1 MRVHVKVLASAV
13 LSGLC
18 YYGIKSLTINPPPG
32 LPRLNARWR
41 NGPPVAY
48 RTRRACSQFGGDSRV
63 MHHGWRLVAKEHLH
77 EPRITKA
84 SMGDCRPDPSPIMTL
99 FRASLRKKCS
109 GGLRFASKR
118 P

>member
-13 LSGLC
+13 LSGLR

-48 RTRRACSQFGGDSRV
+48 RTRRACSHFGGDSRV
-63 MHHGWRLVAKEHLH
+63 MLVMGGVLW
-77 EPRITKA
+77 PRNTCT
-84 SMGDCRPDPSPIMTL
+84 S
-99 FRASLRKKCS
+99 RASRRRQWDRLS
-109 GGLRFASKR
+109 

>member
-63 MHHGWRLVAKEHLH
+63 MHGHGWRLVAKEHLH

-84 SMGDCRPDPSPIMTL
+84 SMGQIVALIRVRS
-99 FRASLRKKCS
+99 
-109 GGLRFASKR
+109 
-118 P
+118 